1 MSSPLQAKSALAG
14 VAVPGRYGRS
24 YGEPGIVIS
33 ERIGLGLATVA
44 ARKGKTD
51 ALNQAVASAY
61 GVDLPTS
68 SRVAQGSQVSFVGY
82 GPGQWL
88 AVSESLANG
97 ALARD
102 LSAKLAGLASISDQ
116 SGGRTV
122 LRLSGPHARD
132 VLAKGLPIDLDPR
145 AFPLGSAATSAI
157 SHMGVQLWQLDDTR
171 SYDLAIFRSVS
182 ESFWSW
188 LSASAAEFG
197 YVVEAAS
204 SR

>member
-1 MSSPLQAKSALAG
+1 MSSPLKAKSALADI
-14 VAVPGRYGRS
+14 AVPGRYGRTH
-24 YGEPGIVIS
+24 GEAGIVIS
-33 ERIGLGLATVA
+33 ERVGLGLATVA

-51 ALNQAVASAY
+51 ALKQAVAAAY
-61 GVDLPTS
+61 GVDLLGS
-68 SRVAQGSQVSFVGY
+68 SRIAQGSVVSFIGY

-88 AVSESLANG
+88 AVSESLANE

-102 LSAKLAGLASISDQ
+102 LSEKLQGLASISDQ

-122 LRLSGPHARD
+122 LRISGPHARD

-145 AFPLGSAATSAI
+145 VFPLGSAATSVI

-171 SYDLAIFRSVS
+171 SYDIAIFRSLS

-188 LSASAAEFG
+188 LTASAAEFG
-197 YVVEAAS
+197 YEVVPDRA
-204 SR
+204 

>member
-1 MSSPLQAKSALAG
+1 VFNPLKAKSALAG
-14 VAVPGRYGRS
+14 IAAPGRHGKS
-24 YGEPGIVIS
+24 AGEPGVLIS

-44 ARKGKTD
+44 ARKGKAD
-51 ALNQAVASAY
+51 ALKQAVAAAY
-61 GVDLPTS
+61 GVDLQGS
-68 SRVAQGSQVSFVGY
+68 SRIAQGSAVSFIGY

-88 AVSESLANG
+88 AVSEGLANE

-122 LRLSGPHARD
+122 LRISGARARD

-145 AFPLGSAATSAI
+145 VFPLGSAATSVI

-171 SYDLAIFRSVS
+171 SYDIAIFRSLS

-188 LSASAAEFG
+188 LAASAAEYG
-197 YVVEAAS
+197 YEVVPERA
-204 SR
+204 